1 MKKCCI
7 IWGGLKV
14 GPIVVKSTENL
25 DDNGVP
31 RIIEPDEEFE

>member
-14 GPIVVKSTENL
+14 GPIVVKSPEHL
-25 DDNGVP
+25 DDKCVN
-31 RIIEPDEEFE
+31 IIEPDEEFE

>member
-14 GPIVVKSTENL
+14 GPIVVKPTENL
-25 DDNGVP
+25 DDKCVN
-31 RIIEPDEEFE
+31 IIEPDEEFE